1 MKSLIL
7 RTVVCSSLLCSVLSS
22 NSWGQTSP
30 DVDNGPLPSE
40 FQNNDGIATA
50 ANTGFGL
57 GFEDLLSIVLT
68 QLTYQDPLKPIDNFE
83 FVSQLAQFSQIQQT
97 ETMSNSLQS
106 ILLAESTNQ
115 AAGLLGRSVDIPAGP
130 TVITGRVIAVSF
142 SEGQP
147 RLTIET
153 EDERTI
159 SNINLA
165 SISQVRVGE

>member
-1 MKSLIL
+1 MKP
-7 RTVVCSSLLCSVLSS
+7 SSLKLATCAIITIALCSV
-22 NSWGQTSP
+22 NSWAQTTPNVGS
-30 DVDNGPLPSE
+30 GPLPDQ
-40 FQNNDGIATA
+40 FQNNDGITTA

-130 TVITGRVIAVSF
+130 TVITGTVTAVSF

-153 EDERTI
+153 DDERTI
-159 SNINLA
+159 SNINLS
-165 SISQVRVGE
+165 SISQVRIGE